1 MYKIEEITIAGI
13 QEAFDSGELTSWDL
27 TAAYMERIADID
39 TSGPALN
46 SVLELNP
53 DALYIAEAMDRERKL
68 KCPRGPLHGV
78 PVLIKDN
85 INRPGVVLGHH
96 LFDFA
101 GPGQILLSLHDRGHL
116 QPVHRRLG
124 GP

>member
-1 MYKIEEITIAGI
+1 MHSIEEITIAGI

-78 PVLIKDN
+78 PILIME
-85 INRPGVVLGHH
+85 PQPPTGC
-96 LFDFA
+96 
-101 GPGQILLSLHDRGHL
+101 GPGTSPIRL
-116 QPVHRRLG
+116 RRSG
-124 GP
+124 ADTTIST